1 MRPAAIVVTLS
12 LLFAVSAGA
21 QQVPEKLGIVNFSTS
36 CTTMSPHPLGGAS
49 TVRQPSALPPTFAAE
64 SGSAAWRCSSSQGFK
79 YVISLHADPVAFH
92 IRNARLPCHDEI
104 RREAKG
110 EVPTA
115 LTS

>member
-1 MRPAAIVVTLS
+1 MAPPLFDS
-12 LLFAVSAGA
+12 LL
-21 QQVPEKLGIVNFSTS
+21 
-36 CTTMSPHPLGGAS
+36 CSPNIRRRERFGSLE
-49 TVRQPSALPPTFAAE
+49 VIEPT
-64 SGSAAWRCSSSQGFK
+64 GFK